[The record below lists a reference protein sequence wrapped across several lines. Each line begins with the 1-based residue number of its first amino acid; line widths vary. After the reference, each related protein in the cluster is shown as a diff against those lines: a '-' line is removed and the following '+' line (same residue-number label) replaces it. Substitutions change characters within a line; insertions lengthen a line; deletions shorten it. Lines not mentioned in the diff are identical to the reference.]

1 MYVAYYSPIKDQ
13 LAMMVENNMV
23 LSCFPSDSL

>member
-1 MYVAYYSPIKDQ
+1 VAYYSPIKDQ
-13 LAMMVENNMV
+13 LTMMVENNMV